1 MKEDFELEKVE
12 LCGFG
17 EGESRYRA
25 GRLGDGGSV
34 VCYDMS
40 GFVL

>member
-1 MKEDFELEKVE
+1 MEEDFDLGRVDS
-12 LCGFG
+12 CDFG